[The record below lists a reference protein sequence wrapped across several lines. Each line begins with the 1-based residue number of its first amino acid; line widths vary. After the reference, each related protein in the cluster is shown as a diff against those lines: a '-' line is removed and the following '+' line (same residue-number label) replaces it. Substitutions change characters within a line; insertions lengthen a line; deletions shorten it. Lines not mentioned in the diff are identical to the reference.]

1 MVILSQR
8 LKDLMI
14 EGLNCFECLSKE
26 EGQATID
33 EVFNMAMQLRKMVNK
48 EYFVIVTKH
57 ISKEELLQVLTSFQ
71 KDKMPRLDG
80 WSIEFFIGFYEM
92 IEEDQI
98 RVIEKSRLNGKFLAT
113 LNINLICMIPSLI
126 ILNPLR
132 NLDPSL
138 CAIVDIKLQQ
148 RSLHKG

>member
-1 MVILSQR
+1 
-8 LKDLMI
+8 
-14 EGLNCFECLSKE
+14 
-26 EGQATID
+26 
-33 EVFNMAMQLRKMVNK
+33 
-48 EYFVIVTKH
+48 
-57 ISKEELLQVLTSFQ
+57 
-71 KDKMPRLDG
+71 MPRLDG

-132 NLDPSL
+132 NLDPYL

-148 RSLHKG
+148 MSLHKG